1 MTSWTFLFIYLF
13 IYLFIFLY
21 FLYYYFWLL
30 FLWLG
35 YEIFAGSLALVSVV
49 LRSILMPLLGFQAQH
64 CLFWIVHFF
73 YASFSVPVPFLSLSR
88 NSFMDEAPCLSHAIS
103 LVMSCMVM
111 YTMMNTEGVHA
122 SYVACGCLAYCC
134 SCGISDCIL

>member
-13 IYLFIFLY
+13 IYFLY

-35 YEIFAGSLALVSVV
+35 YEIFAGSLCTCQCCPQVSFDATTWFSSSTLFV
-49 LRSILMPLLGFQAQH
+49 LDCSFFLCILLCPSSL
-64 CLFWIVHFF
+64 
-73 YASFSVPVPFLSLSR
+73 SLSLSR

-111 YTMMNTEGVHA
+111 YTMMNTEGVQA
-122 SYVACGCLAYCC
+122 SYVACGCLAY
-134 SCGISDCIL
+134 LLQLWNQ